1 MCPIYPC
8 FKFYDYVI
16 NNITNMKGHIIKIL
30 PDVNDILYLVKY
42 EDKKESFIEEKYLS
56 YLRKFPNPP

>member
-1 MCPIYPC
+1 MCNVYPY
-8 FKFYDYVI
+8 FKLHDYVL